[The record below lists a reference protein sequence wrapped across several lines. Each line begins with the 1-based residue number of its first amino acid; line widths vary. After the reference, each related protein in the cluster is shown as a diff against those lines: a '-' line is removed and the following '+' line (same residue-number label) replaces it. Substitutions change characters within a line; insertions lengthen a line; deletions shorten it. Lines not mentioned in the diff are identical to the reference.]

1 MATICKKLPSVGFVV
16 FPIYLGTMHNT
27 HCAVLFLA
35 AFFSGNQA
43 QGQDVATNREADSPW
58 ELSVSQPDGKP
69 VRLGNF
75 ATCLT
80 GAIQG
85 HSCAKRQPL
94 SGSAAIHRAEP
105 RASEFGNTESGLGMV
120 QPQAKGGCGSNR
132 LTFRWVGAKTNL
144 IDPLDERR
152 PEREGKSRPC
162 GTAWTGVPRSATSPG
177 K

>member
-1 MATICKKLPSVGFVV
+1 MQRKRCL
-16 FPIYLGTMHNT
+16 L
-27 HCAVLFLA
+27 LFLA
-35 AFFSGNQA
+35 TIFLANCNLALGEPVGPSP
-43 QGQDVATNREADSPW
+43 DSPW
-58 ELSVSQPDGKP
+58 ELSVYQPDGKP